1 MGYRVL
7 WWVFLIVSGYGYV
20 YDWLLS
26 MCCGSFIVRLSEMAG
41 VFSPLSF
48 VNASLMTCSI
58 LGLSNV
64 ESDFSFAT
72 R

>member
-1 MGYRVL
+1 M
-7 WWVFLIVSGYGYV
+7 

-41 VFSPLSF
+41 VFAPSSF
-48 VNASLMTCSI
+48 VNASRRVWSI
-58 LGLSNV
+58 LDWSSV